1 MNISFGFGKSTVQLN
16 IPDKNL
22 LKVLEANPIQV
33 IGNESEIIQTAL
45 QNPIQ
50 SQRLKEIVQKGEK
63 IAIIT
68 SDITR
73 PMPSARVLPFVL
85 DELSSTG
92 IPADDIVIIFALG
105 NHRSHTEEEK
115 IMLVGEEIFKKYE
128 CIDSNGP
135 MIRLGTTING
145 TPVDIFERVVN
156 ADKRICLGNI
166 EYHYFA
172 GYSGGAKAI
181 MPGVST
187 REAIQAN
194 HRHMTDPNAI
204 AGRIENNP
212 VRTDIESVL
221 NFISVDFIVNVI
233 LDEHKKIVHC
243 VAGDVIAAHRQG
255 CQYLDQMYSV
265 EIPKKADIVIV
276 SPGGYP
282 KDINL
287 YQAQKALDN
296 AKNAVRNGGTI
307 LWIASAKEGL
317 GEKTFEE
324 WMLCHNN
331 PSEMI
336 DHIQREFVLGG
347 HKAAAIA
354 MVMQKATVILYSE
367 LNPDLVRKIKL
378 ESTQNPQETLNLL
391 INQYGQNASII
402 AMPYGGATLPILANK
417 GEL

>member
-1 MNISFGFGKSTVQLN
+1 STVQLN

-22 LKVLEANPIQV
+22 LKVLEANPIQM
-33 IGNESEIIQTAL
+33 IGDESEIVQKAL

-50 SQRLKEIVQKGEK
+50 SRCLNEIVRKGEK

-85 DELSSTG
+85 DELSSAG
-92 IPADDIVIIFALG
+92 IPTSDIVIIFALG

-115 IMLVGEEIFKKYE
+115 KILVGEEIYKKYE

-135 MIRLGTTING
+135 MVRLGITANG
-145 TPVDIFERVVN
+145 TPVDIFERIVKV
-156 ADKRICLGNI
+156 DKRICLGNI

-204 AGRIENNP
+204 AGKIENNP

-233 LDEHKKIVHC
+233 LDEHKKIVRC

-255 CQYLDQMYSV
+255 CRYLDQMYSV
-265 EIPKKADIVIV
+265 EIPEKADIVIV

-296 AKNAVRNGGTI
+296 AKNAVRNGGSI

-324 WMLCHNN
+324 WMLHHNN

-336 DHIQREFVLGG
+336 EHIQKEFVLGG

-367 LNPDLVRKIKL
+367 LNPELVRKIKL
-378 ESTQNPQETLNLL
+378 ESTQNPQETLERLM
-391 INQYGQNASII
+391 NQYGQNASII
-402 AMPYGGATLPILANK
+402 AMPYGGATLPILADK
-417 GEL
+417 R

>member
-1 MNISFGFGKSTVQLN
+1 MNISFGFGQSTVQLN

-22 LKVLEANPIQV
+22 LKVLEANPIQM
-33 IGNESEIIQTAL
+33 IGDESEIVQKAL

-50 SQRLKEIVQKGEK
+50 SRRLNEIVRKGEK

-85 DELSSTG
+85 DELLSAG
-92 IPADDIVIIFALG
+92 IPPSDIVIIFALG

-115 IMLVGEEIFKKYE
+115 KMLVGEEIFKKYE
-128 CIDSNGP
+128 CIDSDGP
-135 MIRLGTTING
+135 MVRLGITANG
-145 TPVDIFERVVN
+145 TPVDIFERVVKV
-156 ADKRICLGNI
+156 DKRICLGNI

-204 AGRIENNP
+204 AGKIENNP

-233 LDEHKKIVHC
+233 LDEHKKIVRC

-255 CQYLDQMYSV
+255 CRYLDQMYSV
-265 EIPKKADIVIV
+265 EIPEKADIVLV

-296 AKNAVRNGGTI
+296 AKNAVRNGGSI

-324 WMLCHNN
+324 WMLHHNN

-336 DHIQREFVLGG
+336 DHIQKEFILGG

-378 ESTQNPQETLNLL
+378 ESTQNPQETLERL

-402 AMPYGGATLPILANK
+402 AMPYGGATLPILADK
-417 GEL
+417 R

>member
-1 MNISFGFGKSTVQLN
+1 M
-16 IPDKNL
+16 
-22 LKVLEANPIQV
+22 
-33 IGNESEIIQTAL
+33 IGDESEIVQKAL

-50 SQRLKEIVQKGEK
+50 SRRLNEIVRKGEK

-85 DELSSTG
+85 DELSSAG
-92 IPADDIVIIFALG
+92 IPPSDIVIIFALG

-115 IMLVGEEIFKKYE
+115 KMLVGEEIFKKYE
-128 CIDSNGP
+128 CIDSDGP
-135 MIRLGTTING
+135 MIRLGITANG
-145 TPVDIFERVVN
+145 TPVDIFERVVKV
-156 ADKRICLGNI
+156 DKRICLGNI

-204 AGRIENNP
+204 AGKIENNP

-233 LDEHKKIVHC
+233 LDEHKKIVRC

-255 CQYLDQMYSV
+255 CRYLDQMYSV
-265 EIPKKADIVIV
+265 EIPEKADIVLV

-296 AKNAVRNGGTI
+296 AKNAVRNGGSI

-317 GEKTFEE
+317 GEKNFEE
-324 WMLCHNN
+324 WMLRHNN

-336 DHIQREFVLGG
+336 DHIQKEFVLGG

-378 ESTQNPQETLNLL
+378 ESTQNPQETLERL

-402 AMPYGGATLPILANK
+402 AMPYGGATLPILADK
-417 GEL
+417 R

>member
-1 MNISFGFGKSTVQLN
+1 MNISFGFGQSTVQLN

-22 LKVLEANPIQV
+22 LKVLEANPIQM
-33 IGNESEIIQTAL
+33 IGDESEIVQKAL

-50 SQRLKEIVQKGEK
+50 SRRLNEIVRKGEK

-85 DELSSTG
+85 DELSSAG
-92 IPADDIVIIFALG
+92 IPPSDIVIIFALG

-115 IMLVGEEIFKKYE
+115 KMLVGEEIFKKYE
-128 CIDSNGP
+128 CIDSDGP
-135 MIRLGTTING
+135 MVRLGITANG
-145 TPVDIFERVVN
+145 TPVDIFERVVKV
-156 ADKRICLGNI
+156 DKRICLGNI

-204 AGRIENNP
+204 AGKIENNP

-233 LDEHKKIVHC
+233 LDEHKKIVRC

-255 CQYLDQMYSV
+255 CRYLDQMYSV
-265 EIPKKADIVIV
+265 EIPEKADIVLV

-296 AKNAVRNGGTI
+296 AKNAVRNGGSI

-324 WMLCHNN
+324 WMLHHNN

-336 DHIQREFVLGG
+336 DHIQKEFILGG

-378 ESTQNPQETLNLL
+378 ESTQNPQETLERL

-402 AMPYGGATLPILANK
+402 AMPYGGATLPILADK
-417 GEL
+417 R